1 MSYLEQPQLS
11 SLIIDSLSG
20 EDIMQV
26 GVGIDYDQ
34 LTSTVY
40 WSDIRYSVSD
50 FIGEF

>member
-11 SLIIDSLSG
+11 SLIIDLSG

-34 LTSTVY
+34 LTNTVY
-40 WSDIRYSVSD
+40 WSDIRYSVSY
-50 FIGEF
+50 FFGEF